1 MSAPELKPTIVKIGG
16 SLMESPE
23 ALRSLT
29 KALAELWLGGMP
41 LVLAHGGGKD
51 INRNLAW
58 LGEAPQFKNGLRV
71 TSEAAMEIVEMTLS
85 GAVNKRLVSLL
96 QFVGARACGLSGVD
110 GSTLV
115 CRPLDPELGRVGTI
129 AQVRPALIEAL
140 LKDRFL
146 PVLSPISA
154 DAAGLHYN
162 VNADDAASALATGM
176 KAEKLVF
183 VSDVPGVMDAP
194 PDKGGV
200 IIPGLNRDSAEALI
214 AEGVI
219 AGGMIPKVRS
229 CLSAVE
235 AGVGEVHICGFT
247 NAEALEAQIT
257 GAVNGGTIVR

>member
-1 MSAPELKPTIVKIGG
+1 MIPIVVKIGG

-29 KALAELWLGGMP
+29 QALSELWLGGMP

-51 INRNLAW
+51 INRNLQW
-58 LGEAPQFKNGLRV
+58 LGEEPRFKNGLRV
-71 TSEAAMEIVEMTLS
+71 TSEEALEIVEMTLS
-85 GAVNKRLVSLL
+85 GGVNKRLVSLL
-96 QFVGARACGLSGVD
+96 QFAGARACGLSGVD

-146 PVLSPISA
+146 PVLSPVSA
-154 DAAGLHYN
+154 DATGLHYN
-162 VNADDAASALATGM
+162 VNADDAAAALATGM

-183 VSDVPGVMDAP
+183 VSDVPGVLDA
-194 PDKGGV
+194 DKRIV
-200 IIPGLNRDSAEALI
+200 PRLNRESAEALI
-214 AEGVI
+214 AGGVI

-229 CLSAVE
+229 CLAAVE
-235 AGVGEVHICGFT
+235 AGVGEVHICGFAT
-247 NAEALEAQIT
+247 PTALEDQLT
-257 GAVNGGTIVR
+257 GTLNTGTIVGV

>member
-1 MSAPELKPTIVKIGG
+1 MNPAIVKIGG

-51 INRNLAW
+51 INRNLGW
-58 LGEAPQFKNGLRV
+58 LGEEPRFKNGLRV
-71 TSEAAMEIVEMTLS
+71 TSEAAMDVVEMTLS
-85 GAVNKRLVSLL
+85 GSVNKRLVSLL
-96 QFVGARACGLSGVD
+96 QLVGARACGLSGVD

-129 AQVRPALIEAL
+129 AQVRPALVEAL

-146 PVLSPISA
+146 PVLSPVSA

-162 VNADDAASALATGM
+162 VNADDAAAALATGM
-176 KAEKLVF
+176 TAEKLVF
-183 VSDVPGVMDAP
+183 VSDVPGVLDAP
-194 PDKGGV
+194 PDKGGT
-200 IIPGLNRDSAEALI
+200 IIPHLDRDSAEALI
-214 AEGVI
+214 RDGVI

-229 CLSAVE
+229 CLAAVE

-247 NAEALEAQIT
+247 DAQALEDQLT
-257 GAVNGGTIVR
+257 GARNGGTIVR

>member
-1 MSAPELKPTIVKIGG
+1 MTAKVTPVVVKIGG
-16 SLMESPE
+16 SLMESPA
-23 ALRSLT
+23 ALRGLT

-58 LGEAPQFKNGLRV
+58 LGEEPRFKDGLRV
-71 TSEAAMEIVEMTLS
+71 TSEAAMEVVEMTLS

-96 QFVGARACGLSGVD
+96 QFAGARACGVSGVD

-129 AQVRPALIEAL
+129 AQVHPALVDAL

-146 PVLSPISA
+146 PVLSPVSA
-154 DAAGLHYN
+154 DSVGQHYN
-162 VNADDAASALATGM
+162 VNADDAAAALATGM

-183 VSDVPGVMDAP
+183 VSDVPGVLDAA
-194 PDKGGV
+194 KK
-200 IIPGLNRDSAEALI
+200 IIPRMDRDAAEKLI
-214 AEGVI
+214 LDGVI

-229 CLSAVE
+229 CLAAVE
-235 AGVGEVHICGFT
+235 AGVGEVHICGYSD
-247 NAEALEAQIT
+247 AETLEAQ
-257 GAVNGGTIVR
+257 VNGARNSGTIVR

>member
-1 MSAPELKPTIVKIGG
+1 MTPVVVKIGG

-23 ALRSLT
+23 ALRGLT
-29 KALAELWLGGMP
+29 KALAGLWLGGMP

-58 LGEAPQFKNGLRV
+58 LGEEPRFKDGLRV
-71 TSEAAMEIVEMTLS
+71 TSEAAMEVVEMTLS

-96 QFVGARACGLSGVD
+96 QFAGARACGVSGVD

-115 CRPLDPELGRVGTI
+115 CRPLDPDLGRVGTI
-129 AQVRPALIEAL
+129 AQVHPALVEAL

-146 PVLSPISA
+146 PVLSSVSA
-154 DAAGLHYN
+154 DSVGQHYN
-162 VNADDAASALATGM
+162 VNADDAAAALATGM
-176 KAEKLVF
+176 KAEKLIF
-183 VSDVPGVMDAP
+183 VSDVPGVLDGP
-194 PDKGGV
+194 PNKGGK
-200 IIPGLNRDSAEALI
+200 ILPRLDRDTAERLI

-235 AGVGEVHICGFT
+235 AGVGEVHICGYADAAT
-247 NAEALEAQIT
+247 LEAQVT
-257 GAVNGGTIVR
+257 GAKNTGTIVS

>member
-1 MSAPELKPTIVKIGG
+1 MTSPADNPVVVKIGG

-29 KALAELWLGGMP
+29 QALAELWLGGMP

-51 INRNLAW
+51 INRNLQW
-58 LGEAPQFKNGLRV
+58 LGEEPRFKNGLRV

-110 GSTLV
+110 GSTLL

-146 PVLSPISA
+146 PVLSPVSA
-154 DAAGLHYN
+154 DSAGLHYN
-162 VNADDAASALATGM
+162 VNADDAAAALATGM

-183 VSDVPGVMDAP
+183 VSDVPGVMDGNK
-194 PDKGGV
+194 D
-200 IIPGLNRDSAEALI
+200 IIPRLNRASAEELI
-214 AEGVI
+214 ASGVI

-229 CLSAVE
+229 CLAAVE
-235 AGVGEVHICGFT
+235 AGVGEVHICGFAT
-247 NAEALEAQIT
+247 AAALEDQIT
-257 GAVNGGTIVR
+257 GVLNTGTIVGI

>member
-1 MSAPELKPTIVKIGG
+1 VTPIVVKIGG
-16 SLMESPE
+16 SLMESPA
-23 ALRSLT
+23 ALRGLT

-58 LGEAPQFKNGLRV
+58 LGEEPRFKDGLRV
-71 TSEAAMEIVEMTLS
+71 TSEAAMEVVEMTLS

-96 QFVGARACGLSGVD
+96 QFAGARACGVSGVD

-129 AQVRPALIEAL
+129 AQVHPALIDAL
-140 LKDRFL
+140 LKERFL
-146 PVLSPISA
+146 PVLSPVSA
-154 DAAGLHYN
+154 DAVGLHYN
-162 VNADDAASALATGM
+162 VNADDAAAALATGM

-183 VSDVPGVMDAP
+183 VSDVPGVLDAQKKIVP
-194 PDKGGV
+194 A
-200 IIPGLNRDSAEALI
+200 LNRASAEKLI

-229 CLSAVE
+229 CMAAVE
-235 AGVGEVHICGFT
+235 AGVGEVHICGYSDAAT
-247 NAEALEAQIT
+247 LESQVT
-257 GAVNGGTIVR
+257 GANNAGTIVS